1 MYYHRYRADVH
12 RDMHSFAVEARGRS
26 KSSFNLRCYRWRSSV
41 TLTPILLPSPPSL
54 PLPPI
59 IYNLSNP
66 SPRFILPAAWENA
79 SKVIRDTWFRI
90 GSSAKNAIRS
100 RVTRGSIVMV
110 VEDTISR
117 VSTRHVH
124 RLGFLR
130 IFREKM

>member
-1 MYYHRYRADVH
+1 MYYHRYCADVH

-41 TLTPILLPSPPSL
+41 TLTPILLPSSTPFSPLPPL

-110 VEDTISR
+110 EDTISK
-117 VSTRHVH
+117 VLTCYVQ
-124 RLGFLR
+124 LG
-130 IFREKM
+130 I